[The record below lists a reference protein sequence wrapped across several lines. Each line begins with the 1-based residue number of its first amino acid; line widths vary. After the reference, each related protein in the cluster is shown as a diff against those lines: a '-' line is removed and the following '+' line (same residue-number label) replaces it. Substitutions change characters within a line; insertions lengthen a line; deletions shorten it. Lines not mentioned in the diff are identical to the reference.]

1 MRLQALGVPR
11 LLLGRSPS
19 GPLLLFDER
28 CSICRRLVAMV
39 IHADAQG
46 LLRIAPLQG
55 RHGSAVR
62 QRHPEL
68 GSVSSAVWVPLFGPA
83 VGQSDAILAALEYLG
98 NKWGMLAR
106 IGRLVPRP
114 LRDWLYRRFAGNR
127 RYFSW
132 IGLDELD
139 ARTRARL
146 LAEDDSGVEFDDSR
160 AR

>member
-1 MRLQALGVPR
+1 
-11 LLLGRSPS
+11 
-19 GPLLLFDER
+19 
-28 CSICRRLVAMV
+28 MV

-62 QRHPEL
+62 RRHPEL
-68 GSVSSAVWVPLFGPA
+68 WTVSSAVWVPLFGPA
-83 VGQSDAILAALEYLG
+83 VGQSDAILVALEYLG
-98 NKWGMLAR
+98 GKWRMLAR

-114 LRDWLYRRFAGNR
+114 LRDWLYRCFAGNR
-127 RYFSW
+127 RYFAW
-132 IGLDELD
+132 MGLDDLD

-160 AR
+160 TH